1 MFWSYVK
8 IAIRNVVRQKL
19 YSTINILGLAIGVAA
34 CITILLYVKNELSY
48 DRYHEK
54 ADRIYRVAITGVVG
68 GNEFTM
74 ALSAAP
80 AAATLLEEFPEV
92 EAVTRIGYIG
102 GYPVIRYGDRVYSE
116 ELYTAADST
125 IFDVF
130 DIPVIQGD
138 PKSALNEPNNL
149 VITETTAKRYFG
161 DENPIG
167 KMMTSDKVN
176 ERIVTAVIEDFPHNS
191 HFHYDFLLSFISYPF
206 SQSPVWLNNNL
217 YTYIVLKEGASA
229 EELEAKFPDLV
240 RKYVGP
246 QIEQALGVSYDQMG
260 ADGSRYELFLQPL
273 TDIHLRSHID
283 REIEVNGNI
292 TYVYI
297 FSLIAVFILIIAC
310 INFMNLATARSMNR
324 AREVGVRKT
333 LGSDR
338 GQLIRQFLV
347 ESIVLTFVAVFL
359 AVIIVQLVLPWFN
372 NVIGLHL
379 VFDYGDLPWIIAGA
393 IVVGILAGS
402 YPAFFLS
409 AFNPA
414 VVLRGALKPSRKGSL
429 LRAVLVI
436 IQFMISIILFTVTMI
451 MKKQLDYMQDKDPGY
466 DPANLLVVQKT
477 DDIGRDIEAFKQE
490 LRGQPN
496 VIQVSNSTVIPG
508 EPTSG
513 ESVFKM
519 STPAG
524 DQMQLLAMY
533 FTDFNFQQTYGFKI
547 AQGRFFSEEFST
559 DSSSVVINQA
569 AAVAFGVEEPVGQD
583 LVGFFGGPDNPEVR
597 LPIIGVIE
605 DFHFESLRSAIRPMV
620 IVPFGSRIFGGQG
633 PTFGRNTTLRVQ
645 PHDIT
650 STLTAVEDI
659 WMGFALD
666 QAFEFVFLE
675 DSFNALYKNES
686 RTQSIASMF
695 SVLAIFIACLGLLG
709 LASFM
714 AEKRTKEIG
723 IRKVL
728 GATVTGIFTLLS
740 RDFLKLVLIS
750 VLPSL
755 LISWYFMH
763 NWLENFAYRVNY
775 SVLTFFVVSLIALVI
790 ALLTITWQVLKA
802 AVANPVEALRYE

>member
-8 IAIRNVVRQKL
+8 IAVRNVVRQKL
-19 YSTINILGLAIGVAA
+19 YSAINILGLAIGVAA

-48 DRYHEK
+48 DRYHSK
-54 ADRIYRVAITGVVG
+54 ADRIYRVAISATIG
-68 GNEFTM
+68 GNDFNL
-74 ALSAAP
+74 ALSAP
-80 AAATLLEEFPEV
+80 PVAAALLDEFPEV
-92 EAVTRIGYIG
+92 EAVTRIGYVG

-116 ELYTAADST
+116 ELFTAADST

-138 PKSALNEPNNL
+138 PKTALTEPNGL

-176 ERIVTAVIEDFPHNS
+176 ERIVTAVIEDFPQNS
-191 HFHYDFLLSFISYPF
+191 HFHYDFLLSFVTYPF
-206 SQSPVWLNNNL
+206 VESPNWLNNNL

-229 EELEAKFPDLV
+229 EELEAKFPDMV

-246 QIEQALGVSYDQMG
+246 QIEQALGVTWEQMG
-260 ADGSRYELFLQPL
+260 EEGSNYELFLQPL
-273 TDIHLRSHID
+273 TDIHLRSHLE

-297 FSLIAVFILIIAC
+297 FSLIAAFILIIAC

-347 ESIVLTFVAVFL
+347 ESIVLTFVAVFV
-359 AVIIVQLVLPWFN
+359 AVVIVQLVLPWFN
-372 NVIGLHL
+372 NVIGLRL
-379 VFDYGDLPWIIAGA
+379 AFDYGDLPWIVAGA
-393 IVVGILAGS
+393 ILVGILAGS

-414 VVLRGALKPSRKGSL
+414 VVLRGTLKPSRKGSS
-429 LRAVLVI
+429 LRAGLVI
-436 IQFMISIILFTVTMI
+436 FQFTISIILFTGTMI
-451 MKKQLDYMQDKDPGY
+451 VKRQLDYMQAKDLGY
-466 DPANLLVVQKT
+466 NPESLLVVEKT

-490 LRGQPN
+490 LRAHPN
-496 VIQVSNSTVIPG
+496 LIEVTNSTVIPG
-508 EPTSG
+508 EPPSG

-519 STPAG
+519 STPTG
-524 DQMQLLAMY
+524 DQMQILAMY
-533 FTDFNFQQTYGFKI
+533 FTDFNFQQTYGFKM
-547 AQGRFFSEEFST
+547 AEGRFFSEEFST
-559 DSSSVVINQA
+559 DSVSAVINQA
-569 AAVAFGVEEPVGQD
+569 AAVAFGVEDPVGQD

-597 LPIIGVIE
+597 LPIIGVME
-605 DFHFESLRSAIRPMV
+605 DIHFESLHAAIRPMV
-620 IVPFGSRIFGGQG
+620 IIPFGSRIFGGQG
-633 PTFGRNTTLRVQ
+633 PTFGRYTTLRIR
-645 PHDIT
+645 PDDIT
-650 STLTAVEDI
+650 TTLTAVEDI

-666 QAFEFVFLE
+666 QAFEYVFFE
-675 DSFNALYKNES
+675 DSFNTLYENES

-695 SVLAIFIACLGLLG
+695 SILAIFIACLGLLG
-709 LASFM
+709 LASFT
-714 AEKRTKEIG
+714 AERRTKEIG

-728 GATVTGIFTLLS
+728 GATVASIFTLIS
-740 RDFLKLVLIS
+740 NDFLKLVAIS
-750 VLPSL
+750 ALLSLPL
-755 LISWYFMH
+755 SWLAMQ
-763 NWLENFAYRVNY
+763 NWLENFAYRISY
-775 SVLTFFVVSLIALVI
+775 SVFTFLMVSLIALMI
-790 ALLTITWQVLKA
+790 AMLTIAWQVLKA
-802 AVANPVEALRYE
+802 AITNPVDALRYE